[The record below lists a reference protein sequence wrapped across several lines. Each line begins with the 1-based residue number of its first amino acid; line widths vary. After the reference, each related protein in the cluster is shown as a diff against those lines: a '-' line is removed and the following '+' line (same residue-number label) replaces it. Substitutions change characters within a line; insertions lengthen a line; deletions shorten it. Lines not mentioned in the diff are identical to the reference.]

1 MTFSCPHYDIDR
13 DRCWRLKCECVPGRP
28 GCVMRNTGRFAV
40 PAEQRIE
47 EARAET
53 AAKKSATPT
62 AKRKPRGG

>member
-1 MTFSCPHYDIDR
+1 MTFSCPHYDIDQ

-40 PAEQRIE
+40 PAEQRIA

-53 AAKKSATPT
+53 AAKQAAAPKPKTKT
-62 AKRKPRGG
+62 KRG